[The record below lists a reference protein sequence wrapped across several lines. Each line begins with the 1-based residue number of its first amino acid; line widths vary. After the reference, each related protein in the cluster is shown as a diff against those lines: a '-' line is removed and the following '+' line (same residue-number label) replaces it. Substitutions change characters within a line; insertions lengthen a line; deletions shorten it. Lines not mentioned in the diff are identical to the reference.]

1 MDELI
6 EGVRILKGREPDRTG
21 IHAEEARNEYKR
33 TRSEAVQDA
42 GQQEPPAAE
51 HGEIG
56 RGRNRPDNVRSMS
69 EGYGNSVAYVVA
81 RIKGVR
87 PDIGERIGKGE
98 FKSARA
104 AAREAGMVGESAA
117 VIFQGETAAWLKAE
131 ARRRGVKVAHL
142 ARDIIGA
149 YRARGGM

>member
-1 MDELI
+1 
-6 EGVRILKGREPDRTG
+6 
-21 IHAEEARNEYKR
+21 
-33 TRSEAVQDA
+33 
-42 GQQEPPAAE
+42 
-51 HGEIG
+51 
-56 RGRNRPDNVRSMS
+56 MS
-69 EGYGNSVAYVVA
+69 EGYGTGVAYVVA
-81 RIKGVR
+81 RIKRDRPDIGERLAKGEFKDADLRVPPTPTRGRPKGAKEKPDNIRFSRKGYGTSVAAVVGRIKGVR